1 MTSPFSTLPMYDW
14 PETRDDVDRLW
25 AAIRDA
31 LVAEGIDA
39 PANLERPDDLYRA
52 WADDTLLV
60 GQTCGFPLV
69 QALGG
74 VAVLGAFDSH
84 LPDTPPGWYHSAIV
98 VPADSDVSDLGG
110 LRGATVAVN
119 GADSQSGHA
128 VWRHELSR
136 HGLTGSFFGGVVRG
150 GGHRHS
156 IEAVADGRADA
167 AAIDAVSMLLAER
180 HEPAAAGVRVLTRTQ
195 PTPSLP
201 LITAGV
207 NVEMAPA
214 IRRAIHAAVESLTAA
229 VREAL
234 CIHAFVPLDR
244 SDYDLITERWR
255 DATGVPTLA

>member
-14 PETRDDVDRLW
+14 PETRANVDRLW

-31 LVAEGIDA
+31 LIAEGLDA
-39 PANLERPDDLYRA
+39 PAGLRRPDDLYRT
-52 WADDTLLV
+52 WADDNLLV

-69 QALGG
+69 EALGG
-74 VAVLGAFDSH
+74 VEVLGAFDSR

-98 VPADSDVSDLGG
+98 VAADSDIADIGE
-110 LRGATVAVN
+110 LRGTTVAVN

-128 VWRHELSR
+128 VWRHELGRRGVS
-136 HGLTGSFFGGVVRG
+136 GSFFGQVVLS

-180 HEPAAAGVRVLTRTQ
+180 HEPATAGVRVLTRSQ
-195 PTPSLP
+195 PTPGLP
-201 LITAGV
+201 LITAGARASDV
-207 NVEMAPA
+207 PA
-214 IRRAIHAAVESLTAA
+214 LRRALHAAVESLSDSE
-229 VREAL
+229 REAQ

-244 SDYDLITERWR
+244 SDYDLIAERWR
-255 DATGVPTLA
+255 GATDVAALA